1 MTANRAAMNHEDEEE
16 AKRKAAIL
24 DTGAIWLAPFFQDG
38 NFKCIRRIM
47 FFADRGLTWAPQA
60 ARDPDVFVNE
70 AQRAKDKR
78 AKAKA
83 ARDAKKEEEG
93 TTAPKKSKKKAA
105 AKAVKKRAV
114 KKTSKKAAKRRRPL
128 RRRKPQKGRRRR
140 ARSEGDG

>member
-70 AQRAKDKR
+70 EQRAKDKR

-83 ARDAKKEEEG
+83 ARDAKKAEEG

-105 AKAVKKRAV
+105 AKAVKKGAV
-114 KKTSKKAAKRRRPL
+114 KKTSKKAAKKKKAVKKKKAAK
-128 RRRKPQKGRRRR
+128 RKKAAGKKR
-140 ARSEGDG
+140 G

>member
-114 KKTSKKAAKRRRPL
+114 KKTSKKAAKKKKAVKKKKAAK
-128 RRRKPQKGRRRR
+128 RKKAAGKKR
-140 ARSEGDG
+140 G